1 MRKTSLPAPA
11 DVFVGRSVELDLVR
25 AWLARVGEGGAPG
38 LFVVGEPGVGKTRLL
53 TEASGIATER
63 GMRVARASCLPLTT
77 VLAFDPALELLRSL
91 SAPVGSHLVR
101 GSPRELFGV
110 LVEQL
115 EQASVAGPALLCVDD
130 LQWSDAATI
139 ELIQYCLSRLRDLP
153 LAWLLAARS
162 ERLGSRLSYQV
173 ARDGSAQRLELGA
186 LSLAE
191 TRTLTE
197 TVLGTVGVRED
208 LLEAIY
214 QRTAGNP
221 FLSLELLRA
230 LSPSVMKND
239 RDGETTE
246 SIERVVPAT
255 VQAAIEERADRL
267 SLSARAALEWA
278 AVLPERF
285 TFEDLDAVG
294 GLGVGSA
301 SEELADAGFLTDDGK
316 GQWRFVHPIIHDA
329 VYRRLPQAER
339 VRRHGLVVDSLPG
352 LSLEGAAPQL
362 ERAHRFTEAAGAFLT
377 LAERSLNRGQGEDAA
392 RLYERAASLAGS
404 EDARPLRRAAG
415 AGRVLALVRA
425 GGGDEARKAADA
437 IRAELREAAT
447 SEERLRFLSRFA
459 SMLMMHHDNWDI
471 EDARDALQEAEP
483 LLERAHDGPLAEALA
498 ARAWLSLRTGEIV
511 PALAAAERAEELTR
525 AGDDAELRAN
535 VLNVLGLAT
544 GMVRSAVDG
553 LAILEDGAE
562 AALAADLPLQAART
576 FVNAAFLAEHANDD
590 AAIETYCRRG
600 LKLHG
605 LSVAQS
611 AMLHSN
617 LAVARSLAG
626 DLSGALAHH
635 LAAVRDASR
644 GGRITQMRIAGAL
657 AYVRIWRGELDAARQ
672 LLESNQI
679 VPGNLDDTRACE
691 LWGLLLEAEND
702 PAGAL
707 VAFREGAVLDDPISI
722 WCELGAARMAEAAG
736 DRAGA
741 GASLER
747 LEVLARRWPVGHWM
761 VEEARGW
768 VAAGSGRTEEAVAHM
783 RAAAD
788 ACSRAYDAARLRLEA
803 ALRAHDRDLLLA
815 TIDEFERMGAARAA
829 DRARAIA
836 RELGMR
842 VGRRRQR
849 SGLLSAREQEVAEL
863 VAAGQTNVQ
872 IAEALYLSPR
882 TVERHVGSILTKLG
896 YRSRVQIAIDAAAGH
911 LPGTPRADPTP
922 AS

>member
-1 MRKTSLPAPA
+1 MRDTSFPAPA
-11 DVFVGRSVELDLVR
+11 DVFVGRSVELDQLR
-25 AWLARVGEGGAPG
+25 AWLSRVGAGGAPG

-53 TEASGIATER
+53 TEASRIATDR
-63 GMRVARASCLPLTT
+63 GMRVGRASCLPLTT
-77 VLAFDPALELLRSL
+77 VLAFDPALGLLRSL
-91 SAPVGSHLVR
+91 GAPVRSHLVR
-101 GSPRELFGV
+101 GPPRELFGV
-110 LVEQL
+110 LVDQL

-162 ERLGSRLSYQV
+162 EGLGSRLSYQV
-173 ARDGSAQRLELGA
+173 ARDGLAQRLELGA

-294 GLGVGSA
+294 GLGVGSLI
-301 SEELADAGFLTDDGK
+301 EELADAGFLTDDGK

-362 ERAHRFTEAAGAFLT
+362 ERAHRFTEAADAFLT

-404 EDARPLRRAAG
+404 DGDGLLRRAAG

-576 FVNAAFLAEHANDD
+576 FVNAAFLAEHADD
-590 AAIETYCRRG
+590 IAAIEQYCRRG
-600 LKLHG
+600 LELRG
-605 LSVAQS
+605 LPVSQS

-617 LAVARSLAG
+617 LGVARSVAG

-644 GGRITQMRIAGAL
+644 GSRITQMRIAGAL

-722 WCELGAARMAEAAG
+722 WCELGAARTAEAAG
-736 DRAGA
+736 DLVGA
-741 GASLER
+741 TASLER
-747 LEVLARRWPVGHWM
+747 LEVLVRRWPVGQWM

-768 VAAGSGRTEEAVAHM
+768 VAAGSGRTEEAIVHM
-783 RAAAD
+783 KAAAD
-788 ACSRAYDAARLRLEA
+788 ACSRAYDAARLRLEVA
-803 ALRAHDRDLLLA
+803 RRSRDQTLLLA
-815 TIDEFERMGAARAA
+815 TIDEFERMGAGRAA
-829 DRARAIA
+829 NRTRAIA

-842 VGRRRQR
+842 PGGRRQR

-872 IAEALYLSPR
+872 IANALYLSPR
-882 TVERHVGSILTKLG
+882 TVERHVGNILTKLG
-896 YRSRVQIAIDAAAGH
+896 YRSRIQIAIDAAAGH

-922 AS
+922 VS